1 VEQLVGPEAPRE
13 GGASMTLD
21 ARLDRIADHWGV
33 RGPHD
38 GSRLWVA
45 TARITTYRHGA
56 VTITSRE
63 HMARK
68 SALRDLVTLIDAARL
83 ADQQWASAA

>member
-1 VEQLVGPEAPRE
+1 
-13 GGASMTLD
+13 MTLD
-21 ARLDRIADHWGV
+21 ARLDRIADHWNV

-45 TARITTYRHGA
+45 TAHLTTYQHGV

-63 HMARK
+63 HTGRK
-68 SALRDLVTLIDAARL
+68 SALRDLVTLIDATRT
-83 ADQQWASAA
+83 ADYEWAGAA